1 MRTAVLVVFV
11 VLLQACASTPER
23 NPVPEELLPQ
33 VVVPGIP
40 NARSTVP
47 RTADE
52 VEAMTDRLHVTAVE
66 LAAGVGTG
74 PYSDF
79 LAISGGGSEG
89 AFGAGLLVGWSAA
102 GTRPEFQ
109 VISGVSTGALIAPFV
124 FAGPEYDDVLE
135 TFYTTTDTED
145 IMDKLGLIKILRGPA
160 LADTGPLREIIATS
174 IDDEFLAKVAAEHRK
189 GRRLVIGTTNL
200 DAQTPVVW
208 NMGAIAE
215 SGQPN
220 ALQLFRDVILA
231 SASVPGVFPPVLVEV
246 EAGGRRF
253 DEMHVDGGVSAQVFT
268 YPAGLELGTLRDAH
282 GVTQQLRIFM
292 IRNSKVLPEYNPVEP
307 KLIDIAGVSGSLLI
321 RSQGNANIT
330 QSFEATQRDGVEFRL
345 AYIPPTFDD
354 EPEEAFD
361 QDYMKKLYD
370 MTYDLAI
377 NGYPWSEQPPWFD
390 TFDLN

>member
-40 NARSTVP
+40 NARTTAP

-52 VEAMTDRLHVTAVE
+52 VEAMKDHFLVTAAE

-145 IMDKLGLIKILRGPA
+145 IMDRLGLVKILRGPA
-160 LADTGPLREIIATS
+160 LADTGPLRKIIATS

-215 SGQPN
+215 SGQP
-220 ALQLFRDVILA
+220 
-231 SASVPGVFPPVLVEV
+231 
-246 EAGGRRF
+246 
-253 DEMHVDGGVSAQVFT
+253 
-268 YPAGLELGTLRDAH
+268 
-282 GVTQQLRIFM
+282 
-292 IRNSKVLPEYNPVEP
+292 
-307 KLIDIAGVSGSLLI
+307 
-321 RSQGNANIT
+321 
-330 QSFEATQRDGVEFRL
+330 
-345 AYIPPTFDD
+345 
-354 EPEEAFD
+354 
-361 QDYMKKLYD
+361 
-370 MTYDLAI
+370 
-377 NGYPWSEQPPWFD
+377 
-390 TFDLN
+390 